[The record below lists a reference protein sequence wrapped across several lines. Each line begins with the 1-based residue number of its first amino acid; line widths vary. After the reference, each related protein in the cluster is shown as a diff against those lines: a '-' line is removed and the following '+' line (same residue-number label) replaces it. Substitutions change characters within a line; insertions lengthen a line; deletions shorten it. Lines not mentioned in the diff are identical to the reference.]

1 MPMRLVEV
9 DPNEVG
15 IRKRGRYRPII
26 EDFADRGIELAL
38 VEGIDGASLQRAYKG
53 LCHTAARIGAPVKVM
68 KRGDSV
74 YLARTDGGD
83 WS

>member
-1 MPMRLVEV
+1 MRLVEV

-15 IRKRGRYRPII
+15 IRKRSRYRPII

-38 VEGIDGASLQRAYKG
+38 VEGVDEASLQRAYKG
-53 LCHTAARIGAPVKVM
+53 LCHTAARIGAPVKVI
-68 KRGDSV
+68 KRGNEI
-74 YLARTDGGD
+74 YLARTDRGGD